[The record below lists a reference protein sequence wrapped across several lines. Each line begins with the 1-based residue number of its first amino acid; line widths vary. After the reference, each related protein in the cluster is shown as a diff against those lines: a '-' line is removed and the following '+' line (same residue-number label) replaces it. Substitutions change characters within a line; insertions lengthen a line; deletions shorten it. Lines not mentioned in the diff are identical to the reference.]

1 MALICGHLTQQC
13 VGGLAVEIAMR
24 PYRSCVPPV
33 DQLFREGQLLLWGI
47 PATGVRAETLLDRGA
62 ESDVADAEA
71 AITWLAAARTDD
83 GLVVRE
89 VTLPR
94 LRALLARARGDAD
107 AYCDYRDRYR
117 AMATELGFEGHM
129 AMAEAMP

>member
-1 MALICGHLTQQC
+1 
-13 VGGLAVEIAMR
+13 MR
-24 PYRSCVPPV
+24 VTV
-33 DQLFREGQLLLWGI
+33 DHLFREGQLLLWGI

-71 AITWLAAARTDD
+71 AITWWAAVSTDD

-94 LRALLARARGDAD
+94 LRALPARARGDED
-107 AYCDYRDRYR
+107 AYC
-117 AMATELGFEGHM
+117 AIGIATARWRHRWLRHM
-129 AMAEAMP
+129 KWADAMP